1 VQEKEKKLRFCYFNF
16 KNCKVVSVEAFVALT
31 GYLSRRSFTY
41 YFNRWTQDTVHVSIG
56 SCDLSTLARTWDGF
70 NIRTKRLT
78 IKVLKE

>member
-1 VQEKEKKLRFCYFNF
+1 MQEKEKRLRLCCFNF
-16 KNCKVVSVEAFVALT
+16 ENCKIVSVEAFVALT

-41 YFNRWTQDTVHVSIG
+41 YFNKGTQDTVHVSIG
-56 SCDLSTLARTWDGF
+56 SCDLSTLARTWNDF